1 MKHGTHQCPAHT
13 ITQTHTHTHTL
24 SLTTL
29 KRLCSLLV
37 FLLGFHTSTYAQS
50 HAPAQISLSVGSTP
64 SGQAPDTATLTFT
77 SEPET
82 YHFIQGSDSLQQWDY
97 LPHATYGDDTQTQ
110 MQMQLSPTGSAHFYR
125 IQSTDDLSQAP
136 ASLDFDNDG
145 ISNADEL
152 RAGTPYH
159 FFKAESLDDTDQ
171 DGLPDYW
178 ETFYFGDLSQ
188 SANDDFDADGIKNA
202 YEWQV
207 RTNPTIDETTQVFSR
222 DSFTYDNR
230 GWLNGFHF
238 MNSFSTSLMH
248 DAEGNPTAQN

>member
-1 MKHGTHQCPAHT
+1 MKHGNPIRPAR
-13 ITQTHTHTHTL
+13 IESKSNSL
-24 SLTTL
+24 SLTTRKNL
-29 KRLCSLLV
+29 RSIRIL
-37 FLLGFHTSTYAQS
+37 LLGSGLFASTFAFAQS
-50 HAPAQISLSVGSTP
+50 QIGLSLESTQ
-64 SGQAPDTATLTFT
+64 SGQAPDTASLTFT
-77 SEPET
+77 SEAKS
-82 YHFIQGSDSLQQWDY
+82 YHFIQGSDSLQKWDY
-97 LPHATYGDDTQTQ
+97 LPHATYGDGTHTQ

-125 IQSTDDLSQAP
+125 IQSTDDPTQAP

-159 FFKAESLDDTDQ
+159 FFKAESLEDTDQ

-178 ETFYFGDLSQ
+178 EQFYFGNLAQ
-188 SANDDFDADGIKNA
+188 SATDDSDNDGIKNA

-230 GWLNGFHF
+230 GWLNGFQF
-238 MNSFSTSLMH
+238 MNSLSTSLMH